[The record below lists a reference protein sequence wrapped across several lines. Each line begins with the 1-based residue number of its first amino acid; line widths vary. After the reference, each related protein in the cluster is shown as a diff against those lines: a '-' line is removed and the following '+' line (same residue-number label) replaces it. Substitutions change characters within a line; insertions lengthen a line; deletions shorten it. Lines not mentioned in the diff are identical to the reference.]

1 MTGGVAAAKTA
12 SEVVCEGDRGWHL
25 RLQKTDT
32 LSDRGSSSKDSGE
45 KGIELGLPSLL
56 LSDRGSCKQRR
67 ERDRT
72 RLATQFTAQ

>member
-32 LSDRGSSSKDSGE
+32 LMQR
-45 KGIELGLPSLL
+45 LQGLTSET
-56 LSDRGSCKQRR
+56 SE
-67 ERDRT
+67 ERDECLHPNET
-72 RLATQFTAQ
+72 QLMATVST